1 MQPVATIVD
10 STAIN
15 DGLNKYYGTGKK
27 SNWEVQGYCGCF
39 KRLLRKRASSVFF
52 LRSPNV

>member
-1 MQPVATIVD
+1 MQPVD

-27 SNWEVQGYCGCF
+27 SGTGKYRDTAGALRGY
-39 KRLLRKRASSVFF
+39 
-52 LRSPNV
+52 